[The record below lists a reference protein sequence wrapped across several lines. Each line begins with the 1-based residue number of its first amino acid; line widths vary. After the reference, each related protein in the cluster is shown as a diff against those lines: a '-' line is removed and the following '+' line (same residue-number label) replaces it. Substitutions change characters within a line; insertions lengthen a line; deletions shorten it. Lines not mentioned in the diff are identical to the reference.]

1 MGLAM
6 AIPKKPPSKG
16 PSSKKL
22 AIKASSPKGKLL
34 GNARHELFAQEI
46 AKGNPYSAAYV
57 KAGYKPSTSHASHL
71 AHKPHIQA
79 RIRDIVGKA
88 AAKTDIKV
96 ERILEELARIGF
108 ANMLDYVAIGQGGD
122 ANLDLTGLT
131 RDAAAAISE
140 IVVDTHNA
148 KDGKD
153 TVVVRRVRFKLLD
166 KRAALVDL
174 GKHLGMFKERAER
187 ADEEGT
193 PDSAPAETP
202 ELSPLQIG
210 RRIAFALER
219 AKREKA
225 DGRG

>member
-6 AIPKKPPSKG
+6 RSAKKPVARTS
-16 PSSKKL
+16 L
-22 AIKASSPKGKLL
+22 LKGKLL
-34 GNARHELFAQEI
+34 SNARHELFAQEV
-46 AKGNPYSAAYV
+46 AKGSTYCAAYV
-57 KAGYKPSTSHASHL
+57 KAGYRPDNSRASKVAHL
-71 AHKPHIQA
+71 PHIQA
-79 RIRDIVGKA
+79 RIQDILGKA

-108 ANMLDYVAIGQGGD
+108 ANMLDYVSIGPGGD
-122 ANLDLTGLT
+122 ANLDLTALSRAT
-131 RDAAAAISE
+131 AAAISE

-174 GKHLGMFKERAER
+174 GKYLGMFKERAER
-187 ADEEGT
+187 ADENG
-193 PDSAPAETP
+193 PQDPVPAEAP
-202 ELSPLQIG
+202 ELSPLQLG

-219 AKREKA
+219 AKR
-225 DGRG
+225 DGTRS

>member
-1 MGLAM
+1 M
-6 AIPKKPPSKG
+6 
-16 PSSKKL
+16 PSSKKP
-22 AIKASSPKGKLL
+22 AAKSPSPKSRLL
-34 GNARHELFAQEI
+34 DNARHELFAQEV
-46 AKGNPYSAAYV
+46 AKGSSYSAAHV
-57 KAGYKPSTSHASHL
+57 KAGFRSGDANASRL
-71 AHKPHIQA
+71 ARKPHVQA
-79 RIRDIVGKA
+79 RIQEIIGKA

-108 ANMLDYVAIGQGGD
+108 ANMLDYVSIGQGGD

-131 RDAAAAISE
+131 RDTAAAISE

-153 TVVVRRVRFKLLD
+153 TIVVRRVRFKLLD

-187 ADEEGT
+187 GDEDGAQ
-193 PDSAPAETP
+193 DSASAETP

-219 AKREKA
+219 AKRTLSKT
-225 DGRG
+225 

>member
-1 MGLAM
+1 M
-6 AIPKKPPSKG
+6 ASLKTSLPKKPSIKHSPSKKSAEK
-16 PSSKKL
+16 P
-22 AIKASSPKGKLL
+22 SSPKGKLL
-34 GNARHELFAQEI
+34 GNARHELFAQEV
-46 AKGNPYSAAYV
+46 AKGSALSAAYV
-57 KAGYKPSTSHASHL
+57 KAGFKPSDSHASRL

-79 RIRDIVGKA
+79 RIQDIVGKA

-96 ERILEELARIGF
+96 ERVLEELARIGF
-108 ANMLDYVAIGQGGD
+108 ANMLDYVSIGQGGD

-131 RDAAAAISE
+131 RNTAAAISE

-148 KDGKD
+148 RDGKD

-187 ADEEGT
+187 IDEDGAAAT
-193 PDSAPAETP
+193 APAETP

-219 AKREKA
+219 AKRDSTKP
-225 DGRG
+225 

>member
-1 MGLAM
+1 M
-6 AIPKKPPSKG
+6 AIPRKTTPRNSSSTKPV
-16 PSSKKL
+16 
-22 AIKASSPKGKLL
+22 PKGKLL
-34 GNARHELFAQEI
+34 GNARHELFAQEV
-46 AKGNPYSAAYV
+46 AKGSSYSAAYV
-57 KAGYKPSTSHASHL
+57 KAGYRPNGNHASRL
-71 AHKPHIQA
+71 ARQPHIQA
-79 RIRDIVGKA
+79 RIQDIVGKA
-88 AAKTDIKV
+88 AAKTGIKI

-108 ANMLDYVAIGQGGD
+108 SNMLDYVAIGQGGD

-148 KDGKD
+148 RDGKD

-187 ADEEGT
+187 ADEDGA
-193 PDSAPAETP
+193 PDSASAETP